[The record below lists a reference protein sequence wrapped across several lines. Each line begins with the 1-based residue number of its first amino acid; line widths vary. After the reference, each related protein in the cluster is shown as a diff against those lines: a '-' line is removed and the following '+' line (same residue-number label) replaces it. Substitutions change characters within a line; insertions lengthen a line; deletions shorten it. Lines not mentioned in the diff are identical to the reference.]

1 MDKMPDLRGLSIP
14 EVMQKMKKYNIELKT
29 FGMGSVVVQ
38 QPKPGTNMKDVKE
51 VKVNLEGKKS
61 DK

>member
-1 MDKMPDLRGLSIP
+1 
-14 EVMQKMKKYNIELKT
+14 MKIYNIEIKT
-29 FGMGSVVVQ
+29 FGMGSVVAQ
-38 QPKPGTNMKDVKE
+38 EPKPGSNMKDIKE